1 MLRTIQD
8 GWHLGCLGFT
18 CDKANVR
25 AMSDLVGQ
33 RD

>member
-8 GWHLGCLGFT
+8 GWHLGCLAFT

-25 AMSDLVGQ
+25 AMSDLVSQ